1 LLAVLA
7 ADEPAQKSVL
17 SKEEIEEI
25 EMKERKLKEK
35 EKLEQSL
42 KQRETEEAT
51 ENTSKAMCCM
61 TI

>member
-1 LLAVLA
+1 
-7 ADEPAQKSVL
+7 
-17 SKEEIEEI
+17 
-25 EMKERKLKEK
+25 MKERKLKEK

-61 TI
+61 TIQLKKSNFFKWFS